1 MANVAEVENKAREL
15 ADMIQSV
22 DVYRRYMEARQ
33 AISADAE
40 LKKRTD
46 EFRRRNF
53 ELQNSEVSNPMEA
66 RMNLTR
72 EYQDVLKSHLAKE
85 YLDSEIVVCRMLQN
99 VNVIVNKDINIDVS
113 FM

>member
-1 MANVAEVENKAREL
+1 MSSITDVENKAREL

-22 DVYRRYMEARQ
+22 DVYKRYLEARQ
-33 AISADAE
+33 AISADVE

-53 ELQNSEVSNPMEA
+53 ELQNSEVSNPIEA

-72 EYQDVLKSHLAKE
+72 EYNDVLKNHLAKE
-85 YLDSEIVVCRMLQN
+85 YLDSEIVVCRMMQHIN
-99 VNVIVNKDINIDVS
+99 IIVNKDLNIDVN

>member
-1 MANVAEVENKAREL
+1 MSNITDVENKAREL
-15 ADMIQSV
+15 ADMIQNV
-22 DVYRRYMEARQ
+22 DVYKRYLEARQ
-33 AISADAE
+33 AISADME

-53 ELQNSEVSNPMEA
+53 ELQNMEVNNPAEA

-72 EYQDVLKSHLAKE
+72 EYSDILKNHLAKE
-85 YLDSEIVVCRMLQN
+85 YLDAEIVVCRMMQH
-99 VNVIVNKDINIDVS
+99 VNVIVNKDLNIDVS